1 MSPAIGIPM
10 QFVYAAPMVGMAL
23 TAIRQVQCILGKIR
37 NLKNNT
43 EEVAEA

>member
-1 MSPAIGIPM
+1 M

-23 TAIRQVQCILGKIR
+23 TAIRQIQTIVQKVKG
-37 NLKNNT
+37 LKNNA